1 MLNIPFEL
9 RTEVETVMVEPLIL
23 HIFKFD
29 TFAFEVLKIVV
40 VILAGLNELT
50 YNLLI
55 YASDV

>member
-29 TFAFEVLKIVV
+29 TFAFEVLNVVV